1 MGDGVPR
8 LRRNVKLSAVPGE
21 APDWVKDGIRQFL
34 DEVRLFLRTVA
45 DVTLQPVR
53 FAREWSTGQR
63 RALNPLGFLATAF
76 AVAGPA
82 NALFARLVRLPDEP
96 SSLVR
101 DVLGALTPFIY
112 YLALGALEH
121 GVLRLCGSKRP
132 LRDSCAMALYAG
144 GGPAMLAHLGVL
156 AFGYFAWRAS
166 GSLVVNDVHQPYAVA
181 VMVGAGLSFGLFV
194 TTLSST
200 LGGLHGRDGIRRR
213 HVLAGN
219 LVAFFVTGF
228 LFAVLDPPGAFGL
241 HFIFGPTHTASGWHF
256 TWGLGD

>member
-8 LRRNVKLSAVPGE
+8 LRRNVKLLAVQDE
-21 APDWVKDGIRQFL
+21 APDWVKEGIRQFL
-34 DEVRLFLRTVA
+34 DEVRLFLRTA
-45 DVTLQPVR
+45 IDVTVRPVQ
-53 FAREWSTGQR
+53 FARDWSTGQR
-63 RALNPLGFLATAF
+63 HALNPLGFLATAF

-82 NALFARLVRLPDEP
+82 NALFAHLVRLPDEP

-101 DVLGALTPFIY
+101 DALGALTPFVY

-121 GVLRLCGSKRP
+121 GVLRLCGSRRP

-144 GGPAMLAHLGVL
+144 GGPATLAHLFVL
-156 AFGYFAWRAS
+156 AFSYLAWRAS
-166 GSLVVNDVHQPYAVA
+166 GTLVVKDVHQPYALA

-194 TTLSST
+194 TTLSAA

-213 HVLAGN
+213 HIFLGN

-228 LFAVLDPPGAFGL
+228 LFAVFDLPGAFGL
-241 HFIFGPTHTASGWHF
+241 HFIFGPTHTATGWHF